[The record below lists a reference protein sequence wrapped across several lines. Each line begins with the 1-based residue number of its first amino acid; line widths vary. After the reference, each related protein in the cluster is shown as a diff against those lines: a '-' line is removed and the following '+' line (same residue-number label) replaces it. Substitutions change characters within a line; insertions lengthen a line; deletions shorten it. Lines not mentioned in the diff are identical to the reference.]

1 MSAFFNRYRRLTIV
15 VFAAMCVSTAG
26 IAQYDQP
33 VQGSDPIQWMLDW
46 EQAVMT
52 AQKQHRPLMGYV
64 LRSSSNRDEDLERAQ
79 KRVFNDP
86 RVQQL
91 AKRYVP
97 VKMSMSQQRDVLK
110 KWGLP
115 ADANLYIVFATPT
128 GEKLD
133 DLAPSGLTNVDSTIQ
148 KMSRC
153 YQIYRKQIYEK
164 ELKDKLES
172 ESTSA
177 GELMKALS
185 MVQQMN
191 LVEADASVVK
201 VVERKGIDK
210 KAANEAYETLARLST
225 KISVTKLIELTREKD
240 AAAIKALGQCNPGA
254 AEYLAPSLTSDD
266 QEEKVAAYLAVVKIC
281 KVKDA
286 KPEKFFSGK
295 NARIIEEEIQRV
307 KKLAEKAAARWKEQ
321 NDDAR

>member
-1 MSAFFNRYRRLTIV
+1 MCRFSRLSQRAAIALLTLSLVVSAG
-15 VFAAMCVSTAG
+15 S
-26 IAQYDQP
+26 AQYDQP
-33 VQGSDPIQWMLDW
+33 AQGTDPIQWILDW
-46 EQAVMT
+46 EQAVAT

-133 DLAPSGLTNVDSTIQ
+133 DLGPSGLANVDSTIQ

-153 YQIYRKQIYEK
+153 YQIYRKQVYEK
-164 ELKDKLES
+164 DLKDSLES
-172 ESTSA
+172 ESTSTA
-177 GELMKALS
+177 DLMKALAL
-185 MVQQMN
+185 VQQLS

-201 VVERKGIDK
+201 ILDRKNLDK
-210 KAANEAYETLARLST
+210 KLANEVYETLARLST
-225 KISVTKLIELTREKD
+225 QATVTRLIALTKEKD
-240 AAAIKALGQCNPGA
+240 AAAIKALAQCNPGA
-254 AEYLAPSLTSDD
+254 AEFLAPSLTSTD
-266 QEEKVAAYLAVVKIC
+266 QDERVAAYLAIVKIC
-281 KVKDA
+281 RIKDA
-286 KPEKFFSGK
+286 KPEKFFTGK
-295 NARIIEEEIQRV
+295 NARIIEDEIQRV
-307 KKLAEKAAARWKEQ
+307 KKLAEKTAARWKEQ